1 MGRGVLERRL
11 LMGKGTG
18 RGSGRMSGT
27 QGSLEKARL
36 CWEGEVRAG
45 PGWGPQG
52 CLNEGDGVQSSPE
65 RR

>member
-1 MGRGVLERRL
+1 
-11 LMGKGTG
+11 MGKGTG
-18 RGSGRMSGT
+18 RGSGRVSGA